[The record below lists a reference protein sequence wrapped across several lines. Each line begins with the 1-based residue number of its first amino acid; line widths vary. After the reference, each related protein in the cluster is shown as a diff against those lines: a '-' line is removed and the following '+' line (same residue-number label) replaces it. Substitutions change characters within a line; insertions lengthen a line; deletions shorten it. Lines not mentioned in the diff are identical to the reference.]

1 MKGRVQGTRLDNNG
15 LQGSWQRPAP
25 VTCGRVCVA
34 AAAGVL
40 LAERVGNLL
49 VCWAIKGLTP
59 FCIASGNGIALLGN
73 RKGLVQRN
81 GPLLNR
87 SETLA
92 TGGVWVAI
100 RKENIVEPRDRR
112 YQMVVHRRLAF
123 AEKSGIL
130 FTLVKLRRQESGS
143 AVRRSLIAAHVPYHV
158 LSELVMPIF
167 CLLDHIVAVQ
177 HVEGGPF
184 LCVRPLR
191 GRPLSHVDKYD
202 GRFECAQVN
211 RYPESLSS
219 TVPAQSPRLDSK

>member
-1 MKGRVQGTRLDNNG
+1 MKGRVQGRCLENNG

-25 VTCGRVCVA
+25 VTCGRVCGSCS
-34 AAAGVL
+34 GVL

-49 VCWAIKGLTP
+49 VCCALKGLTP

-73 RKGLVQRN
+73 RKGLVQGN
-81 GPLLNR
+81 GPLLN

-92 TGGVWVAI
+92 TGGTWVAV
-100 RKENIVEPRDRR
+100 REENIVEPRDRR

-123 AEKSGIL
+123 AEESRIL

-143 AVRRSLIAAHVPYHV
+143 AVRRSLIATHVPYHV

-167 CLLDHIVAVQ
+167 CLLDHIVAIQ

-191 GRPLSHVDKYD
+191 GGPLSHVDKND

-219 TVPAQSPRLDSK
+219 AVPAQSPRLDSK